1 VAGAEAMSQSQRPH
15 GLIAPTLADAVAE
28 LEREQIQRDRVYR
41 RWVAE
46 GKMKLADADWR
57 QACLDVA
64 IDALRGMHTR

>member
-1 VAGAEAMSQSQRPH
+1 MSQSARPH
-15 GLIAPTLADAVAE
+15 GLIAPTIADAITE

-57 QACLDVA
+57 QACLDMA

>member
-1 VAGAEAMSQSQRPH
+1 MSQSQRPH
-15 GLIAPTLADAVAE
+15 GLIAPTIADAIAE
-28 LEREQIQRDRVYR
+28 LEREQNQRDRVYR
-41 RWVAE
+41 RWVGE

>member
-1 VAGAEAMSQSQRPH
+1 MSQSQRPH
-15 GLIAPTLADAVAE
+15 GLIAPTIADAVAE

-41 RWVAE
+41 RWVGE

-64 IDALRGMHTR
+64 IDTLRGVRSGG

>member
-1 VAGAEAMSQSQRPH
+1 MSQSQRPH

-41 RWVAE
+41 RWVQE
-46 GKMKLADADWR
+46 GKMKQHDAEWR

>member
-1 VAGAEAMSQSQRPH
+1 VSQSQRPH
-15 GLIAPTLADAVAE
+15 GLIAPTIADAVAE

-41 RWVAE
+41 RWVGE

-64 IDALRGMHTR
+64 IDALRGVRSGG